1 MILDVEF
8 EGSKPLD
15 VEFDESSSTF
25 GCNFG
30 EVMAVGSS
38 ESIIALS
45 VDGHTLTYIKADG
58 TEHTITIP
66 DDNTE
71 YSLGTDETTGLTK
84 IYATTGNAEDG
95 TMTQKAITTELNKKV
110 SVSVDDSQKSLI
122 FSTR

>member
-1 MILDVEF
+1 MIIDIDF
-8 EGSKPLD
+8 EGAKPLD
-15 VEFDESSSTF
+15 VKFESSNSTF
-25 GCNFG
+25 GSDFG
-30 EVMAVGSS
+30 EVITLGSS

-45 VDGHTLTYIKADG
+45 IDGHTLTYIKADG
-58 TEHTITIP
+58 SEHQITIP

-71 YSLGTDETTGLTK
+71 YSLGTDEKTGLTK

-110 SVSVDDSQKSLI
+110 SVSVDNSEKSLI